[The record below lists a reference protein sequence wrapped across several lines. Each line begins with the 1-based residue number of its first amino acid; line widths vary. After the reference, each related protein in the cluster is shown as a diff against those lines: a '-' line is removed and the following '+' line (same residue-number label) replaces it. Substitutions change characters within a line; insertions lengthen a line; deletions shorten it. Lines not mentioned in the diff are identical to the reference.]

1 MGYLSGFHAIE
12 EMIKSG
18 RPCGPLLVAK
28 AGPRARII
36 EALAMERKIV
46 VHRSGKHELDRLAP
60 GHRGIALQVEGSGAS
75 GTETSIETFLSE
87 LEEGEDAIV
96 LVLDG
101 ITDPHNFGA
110 VIRSADQFGVS
121 LVVNPN
127 SRSAHDSE
135 TVARTS
141 AGASAWMPIA
151 TVPNLVR
158 AVGLLKDAGFWI
170 YGADMGGEAAH
181 KKDLKGRVALVM
193 GSEGGGI
200 ARLLR
205 EACDGIISIPSR
217 GQIDSLNVSVAT
229 GVLLYEIN
237 RQRGFK

>member
-12 EMIKSG
+12 ELIKSG
-18 RPCGPLLVAK
+18 RPCGPLLIAK
-28 AGPRARII
+28 AGPRARAI
-36 EALAMERKIV
+36 EALAIERKIV
-46 VHRSGKHELDRLAP
+46 IHRSGQHELDRLAP

-75 GTETSIETFLSE
+75 GTETSIENFLAE

-96 LVLDG
+96 AVLDG

-110 VIRSADQFGVS
+110 ILRSADQFGVK

-158 AVGLLKDAGFWI
+158 AVQQLKDAGFWI
-170 YGADMGGEAAH
+170 YGADMGGDPVH
-181 KKDLKGRVALVM
+181 TKDLTGRVALVM
-193 GSEGGGI
+193 GSEGSGL

-205 EACDGIISIPSR
+205 EACDGIVSIPSR

-237 RQRGFK
+237 RQRKFK